1 MTSLQQ
7 QPHVPSGSSITSPLT
22 HLPLSFPYK
31 GEQIGRKNWE
41 DVSDLVKFAMLI
53 ACLSGDLLSRQFESE
68 LRREAWVE
76 IQDTTRNV
84 TLEHLPPGSSSAQR

>member
-7 QPHVPSGSSITSPLT
+7 RPHVLSGSSITSLT

-31 GEQIGRKNWE
+31 GEQIGGKNWE

-53 ACLSGDLLSRQFESE
+53 ACLSGDLLSRQFEPA

-76 IQDTTRNV
+76 V
-84 TLEHLPPGSSSAQR
+84 